1 MIIRAIKIVFMI
13 KYGVCVIISIKRHFL
28 IDLYDKINSI
38 EETRFNTLIGVII
51 SQDCD
56 QGKFKE
62 EPV

>member
-1 MIIRAIKIVFMI
+1 MI

-38 EETRFNTLIGVII
+38 EETRFNILIGVII